1 MDNDSMLRSL
11 KLPDELKRLSN
22 EELNKLCGE
31 IRELLMDTISHTGG
45 HLASNL
51 GVVELTVAIH
61 VVFDSPTDR
70 IVFDVGHQS
79 YTHKI
84 LTGRLERFST
94 LRQEDGISGF
104 PKTKESIHD
113 AFISGHAGNAISAA
127 SGIAAAKRL
136 SGEAGKVIAVVGDG
150 AFTNGLTFE
159 GMNNVGKAAENL
171 IVILNDNEMSISKN
185 VGAVA
190 KHLAKIRSR
199 PSYFN
204 AKDRA
209 HRFLDRLPLL
219 GEPVERILVKC
230 KTTFK
235 EYLYHSNYFEA
246 FGFTYLGPVDGHDL
260 ASLKNVLARAKAI
273 KGPTIIHVDTVK
285 GKGFA
290 SAEENP
296 GAYHGIPNM
305 DLTGKCV
312 APTNGDTFSTRFG
325 QYLLELADTDERI
338 CAITAAMKY
347 ATGLNFFYKKYKE
360 RFFDVGIAEEHGVTF
375 AAGLAAGGMLPV
387 FAVYS
392 TFLQRAYDEVLH
404 DAAIEQT
411 HIVLAVDRAGIVG
424 DDGETHQGLFDV
436 SYLSSIPGVTIFSPF
451 SYAELS
457 LTLHEALYNTQGV
470 AAVRYPRGAESELA
484 GGVAPQLEYSHL
496 RDARASDILVITYGR
511 EFGEVL
517 LAREKSA
524 LTFDILKL
532 TKITPVPE
540 ESITIAKEY
549 KHVLFVEE
557 GIQNGSVAE
566 HFHTLLTQ
574 RGYQGSYAVQAV
586 DNRFVPQA
594 SIPSAVKSLGLD
606 SDSIVEY
613 VRRESLR

>member
-1 MDNDSMLRSL
+1 MDNDSLLRKLNLPEDL
-11 KLPDELKRLSN
+11 KKLNDF
-22 EELNKLCGE
+22 ELNQLCIE
-31 IRELLMDTISHTGG
+31 IREVLIETISQTGG

-51 GVVELTVAIH
+51 GMVELTVAIH
-61 VVFDSPTDR
+61 TVFDSPQDR
-70 IVFDVGHQS
+70 ILFDVGHQC
-79 YTHKI
+79 YTHKL
-84 LTGRLERFST
+84 LTGRLEQFSS
-94 LRQEDGISGF
+94 LRQENGISGF
-104 PKTKESIHD
+104 PKSKENIHD

-127 SGIAAAKRL
+127 CGIAAAKRL
-136 SGEAGKVIAVVGDG
+136 NGEEGKVLAIVGDG
-150 AFTNGLTFE
+150 SFTNGLTFE
-159 GMNNVGKAAENL
+159 GMNNTGKAAENL

-185 VGAVA
+185 VGALA
-190 KHLAKIRSR
+190 KYLAKIRSR

-209 HRFLDRLPLL
+209 HRILDHMPLL
-219 GEPVERILVKC
+219 GDPIEKLLIRG

-235 EYLYHSNYFEA
+235 ELLYHSNYFEA

-260 ASLKNVLARAKAI
+260 SRLKNVLLRAKAL
-273 KGPTIIHVDTVK
+273 KEPVFIHVDTVK

-296 GAYHGIPNM
+296 GAFHGIAQM
-305 DLTGKCV
+305 DLSGKYTTTSSCE
-312 APTNGDTFSTRFG
+312 TFSTCFG
-325 QYLLELADTDERI
+325 QCLLELADKDDRI

-375 AAGLAAGGMLPV
+375 AAGLATGGKLPV

-436 SYLSSIPGVTIFSPF
+436 AFLSSIPGITIFSPF
-451 SYAELS
+451 TYAELQ
-457 LTLHEALYNTQGV
+457 LTLKEALYNTPGV
-470 AAVRYPRGAESELA
+470 VAVRYPRGSQGLYADTFESSI
-484 GGVAPQLEYSHL
+484 EYTHL
-496 RDARASDILVITYGR
+496 SDSKDSNLLVITYGR
-511 EFGEVL
+511 EFSEVL
-517 LAREKSA
+517 LARDKSTEK
-524 LTFDILKL
+524 FDILKL
-532 TKITPVPE
+532 TKITPIPPE
-540 ESITIAKEY
+540 CVTMAKGY
-549 KHVLFVEE
+549 QHILFIEE

-566 HFHTLLTQ
+566 HFHTLLAKN
-574 RGYQGSYAVQAV
+574 GYTGSFTIKAV
-586 DNRFVPQA
+586 DNCFVTQA
-594 SIPSAVKSLGLD
+594 SVSSSIRNVGLD

-613 VRRESLR
+613 IKQESLR